1 VTNITGKGFDK
12 SLTSIL
18 LVSTSTHSVKHSWIW
33 SVISNCLFV
42 CA

>member
-12 SLTSIL
+12 SSASML
-18 LVSTSTHSVKHSWIW
+18 LVSTSKHLVKHSWIW

-42 CA
+42 CT